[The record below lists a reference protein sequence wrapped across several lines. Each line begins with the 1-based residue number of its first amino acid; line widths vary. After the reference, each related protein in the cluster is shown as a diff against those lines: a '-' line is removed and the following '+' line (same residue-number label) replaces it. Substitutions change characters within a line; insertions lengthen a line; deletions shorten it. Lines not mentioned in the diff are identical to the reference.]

1 MSASIKYA
9 YLKGHTWLYRRHYPK
24 DVALVV
30 GQPVLKQSLKTG
42 DPSTA
47 RVRAAELN
55 ATFEKTVDQARVA
68 AEGLQSG
75 ADSANPKL
83 PWARFIHGRY
93 RCPAGRSGGLWG
105 RTVRT

>member
-30 GQPVLKQSLKTG
+30 GQSVFKQSLKTG
-42 DPSTA
+42 DPATA

-55 ATFEKTVDQARVA
+55 AIFERTVGQARSVS
-68 AEGLQSG
+68 EGFQSD
-75 ADSANPKL
+75 AKSANLEL
-83 PWARFIHGRY
+83 PWAATIA
-93 RCPAGRSGGLWG
+93 RCHHHPEV
-105 RTVRT
+105 VRQNWTAC